1 LPRGCG
7 DRRCTVSPDAAR
19 RILAVPDPA
28 AVEGVSEL
36 VLEVADLARAET
48 FYTEVLGLPVVER
61 WPHRDA
67 VWVLAGPT
75 RIGLWKPQVG
85 LEGSR
90 GGEHVHFA
98 MRIPEESFDDRVNTM
113 RAHGHPVPV
122 HEFGPLADGAPPTR
136 AAYVHD
142 PDGHLV
148 EFWTADM
155 RAYGEAESP
164 PLS

>member
-1 LPRGCG
+1 MSVAGG
-7 DRRCTVSPDAAR
+7 QVT
-19 RILAVPDPA
+19 
-28 AVEGVSEL
+28 GVSEL
-36 VLEVADLARAET
+36 VLEVADLERAER
-48 FYTEVLGLPVVER
+48 FYSDVLALAVVER

-67 VWVLAGPT
+67 IWVLAGAT
-75 RIGLWKPQVG
+75 RIGLWRPQVG

-98 MRIPEESFDDRVNTM
+98 MQIADGDFDARVEAM
-113 RAHGHPVPV
+113 RAHGHEVPV

-148 EFWTADM
+148 ELWTADM
-155 RAYGEAESP
+155 RDYGDRVAPVS
-164 PLS
+164 

>member
-1 LPRGCG
+1 
-7 DRRCTVSPDAAR
+7 
-19 RILAVPDPA
+19 VPEPA

-36 VLEVADLARAET
+36 VLEVSDLERAER
-48 FYTEVLGLPVVER
+48 FYTGTLGLPVIER

-67 VWVLAGPT
+67 FWVLAGRT

-90 GGEHVHFA
+90 GGAHVHFA
-98 MRIPEESFDDRVNTM
+98 MQLPEQEFDARVEVI
-113 RAHGHPVPV
+113 RAHGHEVPV
-122 HEFGPLADGAPPTR
+122 HEFGPLADGAPRTR
-136 AAYVHD
+136 AAYVDD

-155 RAYGEAESP
+155 RDYGA
-164 PLS
+164 

>member
-1 LPRGCG
+1 M
-7 DRRCTVSPDAAR
+7 A
-19 RILAVPDPA
+19 DPA

-36 VLEVADLARAET
+36 VLQVTDLDRAER
-48 FYTEVLGLPVVER
+48 FYTETLGLPVVER

-67 VWVLAGPT
+67 VWVLAGRT

-90 GGEHVHFA
+90 GRRARPLRDAVAPSRTSTLRVDA
-98 MRIPEESFDDRVNTM
+98 MRG
-113 RAHGHPVPV
+113 HGHEVPV
-122 HEFGPLADGAPPTR
+122 HEFGPLADGAPRTR

-155 RAYGEAESP
+155 RDYRGLSA

>member
-1 LPRGCG
+1 VNEPP
-7 DRRCTVSPDAAR
+7 TVA
-19 RILAVPDPA
+19 
-28 AVEGVSEL
+28 GVSEL
-36 VLEVADLARAET
+36 ILEVSDLERAER
-48 FYTEVLGLPVVER
+48 FYAGTLALPVVER

-67 VWVLAGPT
+67 VWVLAGGT

-98 MRIPEESFDDRVNTM
+98 LRVPEDGFDERVAAL
-113 RAHGHPVPV
+113 RAAGHEAPV
-122 HEFGPLADGAPPTR
+122 HDFGPLGAGDRPSR
-136 AAYVHD
+136 SVYVND

-155 RAYGEAESP
+155 ADYGP
-164 PLS
+164 

>member
-1 LPRGCG
+1 MSAERPSVG
-7 DRRCTVSPDAAR
+7 
-19 RILAVPDPA
+19 
-28 AVEGVSEL
+28 GVSEL
-36 VLEVADLARAET
+36 VLEVSDLVRSEE
-48 FYTEVLGLPVVER
+48 FYTSVLGLPVVER

-67 VWVLAGPT
+67 IWVLAGAT

-98 MRIPEESFDDRVNTM
+98 MQLADEDFEARVDAM
-113 RAHGHPVPV
+113 RAHGHEVPV
-122 HEFGPLADGAPPTR
+122 HEFGPLADGAPR
-136 AAYVHD
+136 SRSAYVHD

-155 RAYGEAESP
+155 RDY
-164 PLS
+164 

>member
-1 LPRGCG
+1 
-7 DRRCTVSPDAAR
+7 VF
-19 RILAVPDPA
+19 DPA
-28 AVEGVSEL
+28 AVAGVSEL
-36 VLEVADLARAET
+36 VLEVSDLERAER
-48 FYTEVLGLPVVER
+48 FYCDTLGLPVVER

-67 VWVLAGPT
+67 VWVLAGGT

-98 MRIPEESFDDRVNTM
+98 IRVAEHDFEPRVDAL
-113 RAHGHPVPV
+113 RAHGHEVPV

-155 RAYGEAESP
+155 RAYGP
-164 PLS
+164 

>member
-1 LPRGCG
+1 LTPRGAP
-7 DRRCTVSPDAAR
+7 VA
-19 RILAVPDPA
+19 
-28 AVEGVSEL
+28 GVSEL
-36 VLEVADLARAET
+36 VLQVSDLERSER
-48 FYTEVLGLPVVER
+48 FYTDVLDLPVVER
-61 WPHRDA
+61 WPNRDA
-67 VWVLAGPT
+67 IWVLAGQT

-98 MRIPEESFDDRVNTM
+98 MQLPEQAFDARVEAM
-113 RAHGHPVPV
+113 RAHGHEVPV
-122 HEFGPLADGAPPTR
+122 HEFGPLADGAPSTR

-155 RAYGEAESP
+155 RDYGIS
-164 PLS
+164 

>member
-1 LPRGCG
+1 M
-7 DRRCTVSPDAAR
+7 
-19 RILAVPDPA
+19 
-28 AVEGVSEL
+28 SEL
-36 VLEVADLARAET
+36 VLEVQDLERAER
-48 FYTEVLGLPVVER
+48 FYSDVLQLPVVER

-67 VWVLAGPT
+67 IWILAGAT
-75 RIGLWKPQVG
+75 RIGLWRPQVG

-98 MRIPEESFDDRVNTM
+98 MRIADGDFDARVEAM
-113 RAHGHPVPV
+113 RAHGHEVPV

-155 RAYGEAESP
+155 RDYAG
-164 PLS
+164 